1 MDEPDGEQ
9 LNESV
14 FPRLRRAYLL
24 ALSLIALALLVEY
37 FLVESFLDRQARDAT
52 IINVAGRQRMLSQ
65 RIAKLSL
72 LPVNAA
78 TNGALAADLAEWS
91 GRHEWLKT
99 ELSGDPVL
107 PELRTL
113 DGAIG
118 RVKVAARARDA
129 GVVETQSLV
138 AASETFLREMDAIV
152 DEFTVAATNRVTRL
166 RQTKRWI
173 GLVTAGL
180 LLMELLFIFR
190 PIGRF
195 IRRQFDL
202 LKVEREAQADAR
214 RLAEKAVDEKQRSLS
229 ELHALNLAIDRA
241 AIFATLRHDGE
252 IIHLSRKF
260 SELLGVRE
268 GEYGPGLLAEL
279 LHYEEGRQTYFSELI
294 SGTRTGDWQ
303 GEWLLEP
310 AGKEARWLEVSLI
323 SGRQSGGETEVF
335 LMASD
340 ITDRKITRREID
352 DLNAERLAEEV
363 KRGRLRAGQIV
374 EAQEKER
381 LRVARD
387 LHDGI
392 GQKLTALKFSLES
405 LNVKADN
412 LDRSRE
418 KIGEL
423 RRLSKEIIL
432 GVRLATFNLTP
443 PELMDYGLAAALE
456 KMARE
461 LSRLTG
467 ERVVFVNEEV
477 NVRFEQTIEINLY
490 RAVQEAVNNAVK
502 YAHANYILITLSA
515 GQRLLSITVD
525 DDGEGFDHGDLTE
538 RTDGSGMGLSFM
550 EERINNI
557 GGRLFMQSS
566 VDGGTR
572 ITMNVP
578 LAVTLGGFG
587 RLP

>member
-1 MDEPDGEQ
+1 MDNSTDQDLNDG
-9 LNESV
+9 V
-14 FPRLRRAYLL
+14 FLRLRRAYLL

-37 FLVESFLDRQARDAT
+37 FLVESFLDEQARDAT

-72 LPVNAA
+72 LPVAAA
-78 TNGALAADLAEWS
+78 TNAALDADLTEWAE
-91 GRHEWLKT
+91 RHAWLKFR
-99 ELSGDPVL
+99 LVDDPVR
-107 PELRTL
+107 PKL
-113 DGAIG
+113 DALDKAIE
-118 RVKVAARARDA
+118 RVENAARTQDA
-129 GVVETQSLV
+129 GEVETQSLV
-138 AASETFLREMDAIV
+138 ADSETFLQQMDDIV
-152 DEFTVAATNRVTRL
+152 GEITVAATARVTRL
-166 RQTKRWI
+166 RKAKRWI

-195 IRRQFDL
+195 IRGQFRQL
-202 LKVEREAQADAR
+202 RVEREAQIAAR
-214 RLAEKAVDEKQRSLS
+214 ELAEVAVEEKQRSFS
-229 ELHALNLAIDRA
+229 ELHALNQAIDQA

-260 SELLGVRE
+260 ANLLSSRTNNHGAA
-268 GEYGPGLLAEL
+268 PLAEL
-279 LHYEEGRQTYFSELI
+279 LHPDEGRQTYFSELI
-294 SGTRTGDWQ
+294 NGTRAGDWQ
-303 GEWLLEP
+303 GEWQIEP
-310 AGKEARWLEVSLI
+310 ADGVPRWLEVSLV
-323 SGRQSGGETEVF
+323 SGRQSGGGTEVF

-340 ITDRKITRREID
+340 ITDRKIALREID
-352 DLNAERLAEEV
+352 DLNNTRLAEEV
-363 KRGRLRAGQIV
+363 ERGRLRAGQIV

-405 LNVKADN
+405 LSVKPEN
-412 LDRSRE
+412 LERNQE
-418 KIGEL
+418 KVVEL

-443 PELMDYGLAAALE
+443 PELMDYGLAPALE
-456 KMARE
+456 KMTRE

-467 ERVVFVNEEV
+467 ERVVFANE
-477 NVRFEQTIEINLY
+477 NVDLRFEQATEINLY
-490 RAVQEAVNNAVK
+490 RAVQEAVNNAIK
-502 YAHANYILITLSA
+502 YARANYILVTLSV
-515 GQRLLSITVD
+515 GERLLSITID
-525 DDGEGFDHGDLTE
+525 DDGEGFDHDDLTE

-550 EERINNI
+550 EDRIQNI
-557 GGRLFMQSS
+557 GGRLFMHTS

-578 LAVTLGGFG
+578 LE
-587 RLP
+587 

>member
-1 MDEPDGEQ
+1 MDDAVNRD
-9 LNESV
+9 LNNGV
-14 FPRLRRAYLL
+14 FLRLRRAYLL

-37 FLVESFLDRQARDAT
+37 FLVEGFLDQQARDAT

-72 LPVNAA
+72 LPVEAA
-78 TNGALAADLAEWS
+78 TNDALGADLVEWS
-91 GRHEWLKT
+91 ERHEWLKAT
-99 ELSGDPVL
+99 LAGDPVL
-107 PELRTL
+107 PKLQQL
-113 DGAIG
+113 DGAIE
-118 RVKVAARARDA
+118 RVKMAARTRDA
-129 GVVETQSLV
+129 GEVETQSLV
-138 AASETFLREMDAIV
+138 ADSEIFLEKMDDIV
-152 DEFTVAATNRVTRL
+152 GEFTVAATDRVTGL
-166 RQTKRWI
+166 RWAKRWI

-195 IRRQFDL
+195 IRRQFGQL
-202 LKVEREAQADAR
+202 RVEQEAQAEAR
-214 RLAEKAVDEKQRSLS
+214 KLAEVAVGEKERSLS

-252 IIHLSRKF
+252 IVHLSQKF
-260 SELLGVRE
+260 ADLLGVRQ
-268 GEYGPGLLAEL
+268 GEYIPGVLAEL
-279 LHYEEGRQTYFSELI
+279 LHPDEGRQTYFSELI
-294 SGTRTGDWQ
+294 NGTRSGDWQ
-303 GEWLLEP
+303 GEWQVEP
-310 AGKEARWLEVSLI
+310 AGKSSRWLEVSLV
-323 SGRQSGGETEVF
+323 SGRQSGGGTEVF

-340 ITDRKITRREID
+340 ITDRKNARREID
-352 DLNAERLAEEV
+352 DLNNARLAEEV
-363 KRGRLRAGQIV
+363 ERGRLRAGQIV

-405 LNVKADN
+405 LNIKPEN
-412 LDRSRE
+412 IDRTRE
-418 KIGEL
+418 KVVEL

-443 PELMDYGLAAALE
+443 PELMDYGLAPALE

-467 ERVVFVNEEV
+467 ERVVFANEEV
-477 NVRFEQTIEINLY
+477 DLRFDQATEINLY
-490 RAVQEAVNNAVK
+490 RAVQEAVNNAIK

-515 GQRLLSITVD
+515 GEHLLSLTID
-525 DDGEGFDHGDLTE
+525 DDGEGFDKDDIAE

-550 EERINNI
+550 EERIQNI
-557 GGRLFMQSS
+557 GGRLFMRSS

-572 ITMNVP
+572 ITLNVP
-578 LAVTLGGFG
+578 LASSPEYSG
-587 RLP
+587 